1 MHLLDVEISLLSS
14 ISLELENAEAEEEAA
29 IRSPVDALL
38 ELPGPLSLTMTTGIC
53 EFFNLYLNIPAPE
66 YTCLYLVFIFDPTI
80 NTLG

>member
-1 MHLLDVEISLLSS
+1 MPLLDVEISLLSS
-14 ISLELENAEAEEEAA
+14 ISLELEDAEAEEAA

-66 YTCLYLVFIFDPTI
+66 YGCLYLVFIFDPTI